1 MGHDHAHDHG
11 VRADADTRPLA
22 IALGLI
28 LAFMGAE
35 VVAGV
40 AADSLALLS
49 DAAHMLVDA
58 GALGLSVGAARLARR
73 PPGGRMTF
81 GFRRAEILS
90 AQANAITLLAL
101 GVLILVE
108 AVQRLVAPP
117 SVSAPIVVVTAAAGA
132 AVNLV
137 AIWQVARANR
147 ESLNVEG
154 SFRHLVTD
162 FFAFAATVIAGVVVW
177 TTGFDRADPVASLAV
192 AGSMLLAAWP
202 LLRKTGRVLLEAAP
216 EGLRPEEI
224 ESAIR
229 GHAGVVGL
237 HDLHVWEISSGF
249 PSLSAHVLVG
259 RDEDCHR
266 VRRELEAS
274 LHDRYGLE
282 HTTLQ
287 VEHTGPRA
295 APATARA
302 EATRPHR
309 SWEWWGL
316 FSFWNRKEER
326 EGWRSSS
333 SNTSGSTATSPSRT
347 SAARRRSSSSRRP
360 RRWRSSRCGASTA
373 ARPARPK
380 ARARTACCSR

>member
-1 MGHDHAHDHG
+1 
-11 VRADADTRPLA
+11 
-22 IALGLI
+22 
-28 LAFMGAE
+28 
-35 VVAGV
+35 
-40 AADSLALLS
+40 
-49 DAAHMLVDA
+49 
-58 GALGLSVGAARLARR
+58 
-73 PPGGRMTF
+73 MTF

-90 AQANAITLLAL
+90 AQANAITLLVL

-108 AVQRLVAPP
+108 AVQRLAAPP

-132 AVNLV
+132 AVNVL

-162 FFAFAATVIAGVVVW
+162 FFAFAATVVAGVVVW

-224 ESAIR
+224 EAAIR
-229 GHAGVVGL
+229 SHDGVVGL

-259 RDEDCHR
+259 REEDCHR
-266 VRRELEAS
+266 VRRELEAV

-287 VEHTGPRA
+287 VEHTSDRLLGISSLRSGRA
-295 APATARA
+295 DR
-302 EATRPHR
+302 
-309 SWEWWGL
+309 
-316 FSFWNRKEER
+316 
-326 EGWRSSS
+326 
-333 SNTSGSTATSPSRT
+333 
-347 SAARRRSSSSRRP
+347 
-360 RRWRSSRCGASTA
+360 
-373 ARPARPK
+373 
-380 ARARTACCSR
+380 